1 MDSQSSLPFYPS
13 KYIVGWSLQIL
24 KSAIPKFVSGRSGL
38 ISAAAAA
45 ITLLDDQL
53 FIPVRTCSTST
64 SVTGKCTVSAA
75 AGFEQFYL
83 ASPDERF
90 HLRRVDTLYQSATA
104 CSRLRL

>member
-1 MDSQSSLPFYPS
+1 MDSQSGLPFYPS

-24 KSAIPKFVSGRSGL
+24 RSAIPKFGSGRRDL
-38 ISAAAAA
+38 ISAATTA

-75 AGFEQFYL
+75 AGFEHGFIL
-83 ASPDERF
+83 RVLTSVF
-90 HLRRVDTLYQSATA
+90 HLRRVDVVSVCYSFALG
-104 CSRLRL
+104 